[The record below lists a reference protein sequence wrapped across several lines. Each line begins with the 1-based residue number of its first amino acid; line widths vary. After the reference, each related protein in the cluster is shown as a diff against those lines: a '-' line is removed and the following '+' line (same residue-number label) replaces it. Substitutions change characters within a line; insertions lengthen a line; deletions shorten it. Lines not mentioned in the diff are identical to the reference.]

1 MWDGPT
7 TNWRGRTLDV
17 SGIRR
22 RWIPTRR
29 ADPEDRAAKGAQLV
43 EATNRSSGTLE
54 ELVVG
59 AAPMA
64 NDEQSVGDG
73 DERRDEA
80 FEATIVRLD
89 RAAAELL
96 LRLAGL

>member
-1 MWDGPT
+1 M
-7 TNWRGRTLDV
+7 
-17 SGIRR
+17 
-22 RWIPTRR
+22 
-29 ADPEDRAAKGAQLV
+29 
-43 EATNRSSGTLE
+43 EAINRSSGTLE

-64 NDEQSVGDG
+64 NDEQSDG

>member
-1 MWDGPT
+1 M
-7 TNWRGRTLDV
+7 
-17 SGIRR
+17 
-22 RWIPTRR
+22 
-29 ADPEDRAAKGAQLV
+29 
-43 EATNRSSGTLE
+43 EATNRSSGTVE

-59 AAPMA
+59 TSPMA
-64 NDEQSVGDG
+64 NDEQSVGEG